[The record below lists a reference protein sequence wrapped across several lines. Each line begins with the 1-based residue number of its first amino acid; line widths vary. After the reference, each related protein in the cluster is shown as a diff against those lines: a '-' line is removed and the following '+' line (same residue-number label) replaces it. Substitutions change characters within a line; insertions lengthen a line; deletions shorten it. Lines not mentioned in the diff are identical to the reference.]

1 MLNHAVTASD
11 RVWPSR
17 PNYSRENK
25 RGLRSGCVSGCAGM
39 EVLLPLHTHTP
50 CREDVSG
57 GKEFISG
64 CSRVQNQKSLGD
76 FPHRGTSQLLSRHCF
91 PPLQLELS
99 HKKSLAPQG
108 DKSTTR
114 GSQPKTRPSD
124 ELLVQMAINPS
135 YPRDVSLPHH
145 GGALGTTC
153 PKFPTL
159 LRAAPPEGRRSP
171 GLQQPRPKAVLILL
185 LLPFGTGM

>member
-1 MLNHAVTASD
+1 MLNHSVTASD

-17 PNYSRENK
+17 PNYSRGNK
-25 RGLRSGCVSGCAGM
+25 RGLRSGCVSGRAGM

-50 CREDVSG
+50 CREEVSG

-64 CSRVQNQKSLGD
+64 CSRVQNPKSLGD
-76 FPHRGTSQLLSRHCF
+76 FSHRGTSRLLSRHCF
-91 PPLQLELS
+91 PSLQLELS
-99 HKKSLAPQG
+99 HKKSLTPQG

-124 ELLVQMAINPS
+124 KLLVQTALNPS

-145 GGALGTTC
+145 GGALGTAC
-153 PKFPTL
+153 P
-159 LRAAPPEGRRSP
+159 R
-171 GLQQPRPKAVLILL
+171 
-185 LLPFGTGM
+185 

>member
-39 EVLLPLHTHTP
+39 EVFLPLHTHTHTLQG
-50 CREDVSG
+50 RGVWR
-57 GKEFISG
+57 K
-64 CSRVQNQKSLGD
+64 RVHLWLFQSPKPKIPGR
-76 FPHRGTSQLLSRHCF
+76 FPPPWNFLAVIQTLF
-91 PPLQLELS
+91 PPLQVELS
-99 HKKSLAPQG
+99 HKKSLTPQG

-124 ELLVQMAINPS
+124 KLSVQTALNPS

-145 GGALGTTC
+145 GGALGTAC
-153 PKFPTL
+153 P
-159 LRAAPPEGRRSP
+159 R
-171 GLQQPRPKAVLILL
+171 
-185 LLPFGTGM
+185 